1 MTVEAAERRKP
12 RTARFI
18 SSRASHVV
26 TCAAPGMSLR
36 DAARLMLEHRV
47 GGLPVLD
54 GATIVGIITESD
66 IFRRFVELQD
76 NA

>member
-1 MTVEAAERRKP
+1 
-12 RTARFI
+12 
-18 SSRASHVV
+18 
-26 TCAAPGMSLR
+26 MSLR

-54 GATIVGIITESD
+54 GGTIVGIITESD

-76 NA
+76 KA